1 MPNVPPALQYFI
13 TGAGIVVAI
22 GIVVVLV
29 LAIVMTVFILRMF
42 GRIRQGQNILRTRGV
57 RVAATISDMRIERD
71 MLSKDPM
78 AKWYVYTAATDP
90 RTGPLRTFTQR
101 FHTPMYRM
109 GDAIIVLVDP
119 ANPSLYMFT

>member
-13 TGAGIVVAI
+13 TGAGIIVAV
-22 GIVVVLV
+22 GFVVVLI
-29 LAIVMTVFILRMF
+29 LAIVMTVFIVRMF
-42 GRIRQGQNILRTRGV
+42 GRIKQGRDILRTRGV
-57 RVAATISDMRIERD
+57 RVAATISDMRVERD
-71 MLSKDPM
+71 MLSKDPL

-101 FHTPMYRM
+101 FHTPMYHM

>member
-1 MPNVPPALQYFI
+1 MQNVPPALQYFI

-22 GIVVVLV
+22 GIVVVLA

-57 RVAATISDMRIERD
+57 RVAATISDMRVERD

>member
-1 MPNVPPALQYFI
+1 MPNLPPALQSFF
-13 TGAGIVVAI
+13 TAAGVIVAV
-22 GIVVVLV
+22 GFVLV
-29 LAIVMTVFILRMF
+29 IIFAVVILIFIVRMF

-57 RVAATISDMRIERD
+57 RVAATISDMRVERD

-90 RTGPLRTFTQR
+90 RAGPLRTFTQR

-109 GDAIIVLVDP
+109 GDAVVVLVDP
-119 ANPSLYMFT
+119 ANPGLYMFT

>member
-13 TGAGIVVAI
+13 TGAGIIVAA
-22 GIVVVLV
+22 GFIVILILV
-29 LAIVMTVFILRMF
+29 IVMTVFIARMF
-42 GRIRQGQNILRTRGV
+42 GRVKQGRDILRTRGA

-71 MLSKDPM
+71 MLSRDPM
-78 AKWYVYTAATDP
+78 ARWYVYTAATDP

>member
-13 TGAGIVVAI
+13 TGAGIIVAI

-57 RVAATISDMRIERD
+57 RVAATISDMRVERD

>member
-13 TGAGIVVAI
+13 TGAGIIVAI

-57 RVAATISDMRIERD
+57 RVAATISDMRVERD

-119 ANPSLYMFT
+119 ANPSLYMFA

>member
-1 MPNVPPALQYFI
+1 MPNLPPALQDFF
-13 TGAGIVVAI
+13 TGAA
-22 GIVVVLV
+22 
-29 LAIVMTVFILRMF
+29 AIVAVGFVLILIFAVVILIFIVRMF
-42 GRIRQGQNILRTRGV
+42 GRIRQGQNMLRTRGV
-57 RVAATISDMRIERD
+57 RVAATISDLRVERD

-109 GDAIIVLVDP
+109 GDALIVLVDP
-119 ANPSLYMFT
+119 VNPTLYMFS

>member
-1 MPNVPPALQYFI
+1 MPNLPPALQSFF
-13 TGAGIVVAI
+13 TAAGVIVAV
-22 GIVVVLV
+22 GFVLV
-29 LAIVMTVFILRMF
+29 IIFAVVILVFILRMF

-71 MLSKDPM
+71 MLSKDPL

-119 ANPSLYMFT
+119 ANPGLYMFT

>member
-13 TGAGIVVAI
+13 TGAGIIVAI
-22 GIVVVLV
+22 GFVVILV

-57 RVAATISDMRIERD
+57 RVAATISDMRVERD